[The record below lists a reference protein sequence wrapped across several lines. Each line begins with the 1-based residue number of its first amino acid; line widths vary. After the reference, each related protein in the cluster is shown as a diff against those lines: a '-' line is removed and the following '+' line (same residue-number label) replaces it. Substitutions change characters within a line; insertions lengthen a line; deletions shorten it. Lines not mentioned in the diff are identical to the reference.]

1 MSSVSRV
8 DALLDEPL
16 MGESDHLLSDRL
28 THRQPP
34 FSSSLPCRERLKLQ
48 RHPLLGI
55 MISASILG
63 NKQMSESTSTQMDE
77 GYGSRTVVV
86 SNRHGLHAR
95 PCSAIVDMVGRHRAN
110 VTVQKG
116 SQTADGASVLDLM
129 ALAASQGTE
138 LVLSATGPDAAEV
151 LEALDHLFATEFGVA
166 YTD

>member
-16 MGESDHLLSDRL
+16 MQESDHLLSDRL

-55 MISASILG
+55 MISVSIL
-63 NKQMSESTSTQMDE
+63 MSEGTSTQMDE
-77 GYGSRTVVV
+77 GYESRTVVV
-86 SNRHGLHAR
+86 TNRHGLHAR

-116 SQTADGASVLDLM
+116 SQTVDGASVLDLM
-129 ALAASQGTE
+129 TLAASRGTE

-151 LEALDHLFATEFGVA
+151 LEALDHLFANEFGVA